1 MIAALR
7 FSGTRGP
14 HSNSQFCSVML
25 LVLSV
30 APLPAVGLSK
40 GERSA
45 TCARAAQWPPHENHS
60 LSYAHERGMLLTLL
74 LIAIAMLFALGT
86 ALYLAYVETETDF
99 PIRHKPHHGVRA

>member
-60 LSYAHERGMLLTLL
+60 LSYDTREVC
-74 LIAIAMLFALGT
+74 
-86 ALYLAYVETETDF
+86 Y
-99 PIRHKPHHGVRA
+99 